1 MVRNI
6 LMVSFINL
14 MHLKL
19 MICLTNTKSFSFTD
33 SITYLRINSKSTN
46 SLGYELGQSRDQ
58 YLKI

>member
-1 MVRNI
+1 
-6 LMVSFINL
+6 

-33 SITYLRINSKSTN
+33 SITHLRINSKSKM
-46 SLGYELGQSRDQ
+46 GYELGQSRDQ